1 MYIDGDRV
9 VVSNQLDLSEVV
21 ELTTFIKERLDFIS
35 GVDIEE
41 GNLDGFGT
49 SALLALL
56 ASLKKTKP
64 DLDIP
69 IFQESKSEKFGNF
82 KWSLS

>member
-9 VVSNQLDLSEVV
+9 VVSNELDLSEVMEFAQFV
-21 ELTTFIKERLDFIS
+21 KERLDYID

-41 GNLDGFGT
+41 ENLENFGT
-49 SALLALL
+49 SALFALL

-69 IFQESKSEKFGNF
+69 ILKEFNSEKFGTFN
-82 KWSLS
+82 WSLA

>member
-9 VVSNQLDLSEVV
+9 VISNQLDLSEVV
-21 ELTTFIKERLDFIS
+21 ELAEFVKTRLEFIE

-41 GNLDGFGT
+41 ENLEDFGT
-49 SALLALL
+49 SALFALL

-64 DLDIP
+64 ELDIP
-69 IFQESKSEKFGNF
+69 VLKQYKSERFGTFN
-82 KWSLS
+82 WDLS